1 MHKVIDWLTITFYW
15 CETQYVRFRK
25 EHRLRVFE
33 NRVLREIFG
42 PNRKEVTGARKKV
55 LNEELHNLWDRT
67 IVFRPIHA
75 LELHI
80 RIFSRAWVD
89 VGYDFEVTRKHGMLK
104 YCYITHGSVVWSMQ
118 SFISQH
124 PCFSWIATHF

>member
-1 MHKVIDWLTITFYW
+1 M
-15 CETQYVRFRK
+15 
-25 EHRLRVFE
+25 FE

-80 RIFSRAWVD
+80 RIFSRA
-89 VGYDFEVTRKHGMLK
+89 
-104 YCYITHGSVVWSMQ
+104 
-118 SFISQH
+118 
-124 PCFSWIATHF
+124 